1 MGPLCIISFT
11 STIALLKYNSY
22 ATPLS
27 HLKHITHWF
36 WYIQICGTI
45 TTINYKDI
53 VMSPPP
59 QMAPINNYTAIPPT
73 WSNHSFP
80 LSLQNCLL
88 QTFHINGNHITHGPL
103 CLVSF
108 LYHHVFKSYPC
119 SVCQD
124 FIFIAK

>member
-27 HLKHITHWF
+27 HLKHIIHWF

-59 QMAPINNYTAIPPT
+59 KR
-73 WSNHSFP
+73 H
-80 LSLQNCLL
+80 LL
-88 QTFHINGNHITHGPL
+88 TITLPSPQPEAATRFL
-103 CLVSF
+103 CLYRTAF
-108 LYHHVFKSYPC
+108 YRHFT
-119 SVCQD
+119 
-124 FIFIAK
+124 